1 MESPEITII
10 DYGLGNLLSVSRG
23 FEHCGAKVR
32 ITSDP
37 KKILNSSRL
46 ILPGVGAF
54 PNAMALLEK
63 YNLIETLKEYGKSG
77 KPLLAICLG
86 MQLLMDESEEFTRTV
101 GLGLIPGR
109 VVSIPSKDSLGA
121 TTKIPHIGWSP
132 LRPSNLE
139 ERWSN
144 TLLKDNDAGDSVYFV
159 HSFQVLPED
168 PAHEI
173 AYTKYGEHR
182 ISSVISKDSIVGCQF
197 HPEKSGLT
205 GLKIMYRF
213 CHD

>member
-23 FEHCGAKVR
+23 FEHCGAKVKV
-32 ITSDP
+32 TSDP
-37 KKILNSSRL
+37 KEITKSSRVV
-46 ILPGVGAF
+46 LPGVGAF

-63 YNLIETLKEYGKSG
+63 HNLIEALKEYGKSG

-86 MQLLMDESEEFTRTV
+86 MQLLMDESEEFTLTD

-109 VVSIPSKDSLGA
+109 VVSIPSQDSLGKK
-121 TTKIPHIGWSP
+121 TKVPHIGWSP

-139 ERWSN
+139 ERWLG
-144 TLLKDNDAGDSVYFV
+144 TLLENNDVGDSVYFV
-159 HSFQVLPED
+159 HSFQVLLED
-168 PAHEI
+168 PTHEI

-182 ISSVISKDSIVGCQF
+182 ISSVVSKDSIFGCQF
-197 HPEKSGLT
+197 HPEKSGLV

-213 CHD
+213 CNV

>member
-109 VVSIPSKDSLGA
+109 VVSIPSQDSLGA
-121 TTKIPHIGWSP
+121 ITKIPHIGWSP

>member
-10 DYGLGNLLSVSRG
+10 DYGLGNLLSVRRG

-37 KKILNSSRL
+37 KKIINSSRVV
-46 ILPGVGAF
+46 LPGVGAF

-86 MQLLMDESEEFTRTV
+86 MQLLMDESEEFTHTD

-109 VVSIPSKDSLGA
+109 VVSIPSQDSLGQK
-121 TTKIPHIGWSP
+121 TKIPHIGWNH

-139 ERWSN
+139 ESWSN
-144 TLLKDNDAGDSVYFV
+144 TLLEDNDAGDSVYFV

-168 PAHEI
+168 SAYEI
-173 AYTKYGEHR
+173 AYTKYGGHR
-182 ISSVISKDSIVGCQF
+182 ISSVISKGSIVGCQF
-197 HPEKSGLT
+197 HPEKSGLI
-205 GLKIMYRF
+205 GLKIMSRF
-213 CHD
+213 CHV

>member
-23 FEHCGAKVR
+23 FEHCGAKVK
-32 ITSDP
+32 ITSNP

-46 ILPGVGAF
+46 VLPGVGAF

-109 VVSIPSKDSLGA
+109 VVSIPSQDSLGA

>member
-23 FEHCGAKVR
+23 FEHCGAKVK

-46 ILPGVGAF
+46 VLPGVGAF

-109 VVSIPSKDSLGA
+109 VVSIPSQNSLGA